1 MVSTELS
8 WQMYSMLIFLFLRKD
23 EILDAEVV
31 ERMAHEHSSE
41 VTVRN
46 SGSVRLVDPNLVLH

>member
-1 MVSTELS
+1 
-8 WQMYSMLIFLFLRKD
+8 MYSMLIFLLRKD

-41 VTVRN
+41 VAVRKC
-46 SGSVRLVDPNLVLH
+46 GSVRLVDPNLVLD

>member
-1 MVSTELS
+1 
-8 WQMYSMLIFLFLRKD
+8 MYSMLIFLFLRKD

>member
-41 VTVRN
+41 VAVRKC
-46 SGSVRLVDPNLVLH
+46 GSVRLVDPNLVLD

>member
-8 WQMYSMLIFLFLRKD
+8 WQMYRMLIFLFLRKD
-23 EILDAEVV
+23 EILDAKVV

-41 VTVRN
+41 VAVRN
-46 SGSVRLVDPNLVLH
+46 SGSVRLVDPNLVLD